1 MGRFNGPLFR
11 LMDEEGVVG
20 GGADD
25 CRLLLPLRPTGM
37 SGGGG
42 GLLDEEEEAD
52 RPECWAARPDVG
64 TGRPGRGEAPSKI
77 LKN

>member
-11 LMDEEGVVG
+11 LDVEE

-25 CRLLLPLRPTGM
+25 CRLLLPLRPPTGM

-42 GLLDEEEEAD
+42 GLLDEEEEEAD
-52 RPECWAARPDVG
+52 RPECWADRPDVG
-64 TGRPGRGEAPSKI
+64 TGNPGRGDAPKKI
-77 LKN
+77 